1 MTVFRCKSLL
11 SAICSIALLASV
23 GCKVGPDYR
32 GTPLRSVTQ
41 RFVNSGSTGV
51 WSPPNMTAIPPA
63 YRFVDPVLASL
74 IDTALVDS
82 PSVRELQFR
91 VCESRALVELASGQ
105 GLPFA
110 DAGGTY
116 ERRKRSSNSQPFVG
130 PNGDAFDFF
139 SLGAVSRW
147 ELDIVGRIA
156 RETEAA
162 TADYQASVEDV
173 QDIRRLLVGEIART
187 YVQVRLYQEL
197 QQQNEINLK
206 IQYAALDKV
215 KARIEAGKV
224 GRLDLVQLQS
234 RLRLTESDRPL
245 FDEQLK
251 LALTNLS
258 VLIGQSPSSSLI
270 AMIGRSA
277 QLSPAAIGHGVPAD
291 LIRHRPDMRRAER
304 EVAAASARIG
314 VAQAELYPKLSLLG
328 TISVDSRNVSSLISS
343 DALAYTVGPSFSWNI
358 LSLGRIERAIEIQ
371 RAQYKQAIE
380 RYQQTM
386 LTSVADV
393 ENSLVSF
400 QESQRR
406 IDILQKAVAEAG
418 EAVELAG
425 DQYDADR
432 ASLERVVSN
441 QRRLLRASIELA
453 NARAAMATA
462 SVNLV
467 QAVGVDWSYQPVNNY
482 EIRNVVPQTVAPAA
496 LPEVSSAPESDTSS
510 NNNGKANA
518 REVQQD
524 ASEAAKPRPKR
535 TPSVVAADV
544 DSEDAKPKQLP
555 TPSVKRD
562 LLQEPTSPKM
572 DIKPE
577 LIPVPKGEPD
587 GKESL
592 DVSAIFDEMDLTSLP
607 TTEAKSSG
615 DIFVSDNTWS
625 PTPLKSAEE
634 SINDAWQKFD
644 PQDLDL
650 LTP

>member
-1 MTVFRCKSLL
+1 MALIAMTESRCKIL
-11 SAICSIALLASV
+11 AIAFCSIVHFAST
-23 GCKVGPDYR
+23 GCQVGPNYR
-32 GTPLRSVTQ
+32 GTPLRSVTN
-41 RFVNSGSTGV
+41 RFVNSASSDA
-51 WSPPNMTAIPPA
+51 WAPPNVTAPNVTAIPSS
-63 YRFVDPVLASL
+63 YRFTDPVLASL
-74 IDTALVDS
+74 VDTALVDS
-82 PSVRELQFR
+82 PNVRELQFR
-91 VCESRALVELASGQ
+91 VCESRALVDLASGQ

-116 ERRKRSSNSQPFVG
+116 ERRKRSSRSQPFVG

-147 ELDIVGRIA
+147 ELDLVGRIA

-173 QDIRRLLVGEIART
+173 HDIRRLLIGEVARA

-197 QQQNEINLK
+197 QRQNEINLE

-251 LALTNLS
+251 LALTKLS
-258 VLIGQSPSSSLI
+258 VLVGQSPSPSLI
-270 AMIGRSA
+270 AMIGRSS
-277 QLSPAAIGHGVPAD
+277 QLSPAMIGHGVPAD

-314 VAQAELYPKLSLLG
+314 VAQAELYPRLSLLG

-343 DALAYTVGPSFSWNI
+343 DALAFTVGPSFTWNI

-371 RAQYKQAIE
+371 QSQYKQAIE

-386 LTSVADV
+386 LASVADV
-393 ENSLVSF
+393 ENGLVSF

-406 IDILQKAVAEAG
+406 IEILQKAVAEAG

-425 DQYDADR
+425 DQYDADK

-467 QAVGVDWSYQPVNNY
+467 QAVGVDWSHHTVDNDAFKK
-482 EIRNVVPQTVAPAA
+482 IMPQMDAPSS
-496 LPEVSSAPESDTSS
+496 LPEVSPARSLEAPGDKNEAVDGSEMGRDERGES
-510 NNNGKANA
+510 KAP
-518 REVQQD
+518 
-524 ASEAAKPRPKR
+524 KPRPTR
-535 TPSVVAADV
+535 TPAVSTDG
-544 DSEDAKPKQLP
+544 DSEDAMPEELPAPAAKQGLPK
-555 TPSVKRD
+555 
-562 LLQEPTSPKM
+562 EPASPKL
-572 DIKPE
+572 DITPE
-577 LIPVPKGEPD
+577 LIPAPQGEQ
-587 GKESL
+587 E
-592 DVSAIFDEMDLTSLP
+592 V
-607 TTEAKSSG
+607 
-615 DIFVSDNTWS
+615 
-625 PTPLKSAEE
+625 
-634 SINDAWQKFD
+634 
-644 PQDLDL
+644 
-650 LTP
+650 